1 MKPNKT
7 LLAAIIALLLG
18 TGVGYWLAAGTSHT
32 ATETSGSA
40 GADKPL
46 FYRNPMNPAITSP
59 VPAQDEMGM
68 DYIPVYAGDN
78 APKERKALFY
88 RNPMNPAITSP
99 VPAQDEMGMD
109 YLPVY
114 ADEQTAALPGTVKID
129 PVMEIGRAH
138 V

>member
-32 ATETSGSA
+32 ATDTSASA
-40 GADKPL
+40 EAGKP
-46 FYRNPMNPAITSP
+46 
-59 VPAQDEMGM
+59 
-68 DYIPVYAGDN
+68 
-78 APKERKALFY
+78 LFY

-114 ADEQTAALPGTVKID
+114 ADEETVALPGTVKID
-129 PVMEIGRAH
+129 PVMVQDMEIGRAH